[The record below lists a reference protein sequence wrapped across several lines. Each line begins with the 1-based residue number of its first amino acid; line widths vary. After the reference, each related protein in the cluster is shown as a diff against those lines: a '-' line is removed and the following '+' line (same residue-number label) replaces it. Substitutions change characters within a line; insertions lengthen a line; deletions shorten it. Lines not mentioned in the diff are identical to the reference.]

1 MAKQEQPEQ
10 DWKRLTLA
18 QFKEAYSILVRN
30 RRYIVRQERGHPPE
44 HPLRRTFQHQRA
56 LVDVSITE
64 LKEAAKAKGLT
75 LGHKR

>member
-44 HPLRRTFQHQRA
+44 HPLRLTFQYQRA
-56 LVDVSITE
+56 LIDVRI
-64 LKEAAKAKGLT
+64 KPGFPF
-75 LGHKR
+75 

>member
-18 QFKEAYSILVRN
+18 QFKEAYSNLVRN
-30 RRYIVRQERGHPPE
+30 RRYIVRQERGHPPG
-44 HPLRRTFQHQRA
+44 HPLRLTFQNQRA
-56 LVDVSITE
+56 LVDVSISE

-75 LGHKR
+75 LGRKR

>member
-1 MAKQEQPEQ
+1 MGKRKQPDP
-10 DWKRLTLA
+10 DWERLTLA

-44 HPLRRTFQHQRA
+44 HPLRLTFQHQRA
-56 LVDVSITE
+56 LIDVSITE
-64 LKEAAKAKGLT
+64 LKEAAKAKSLT

>member
-1 MAKQEQPEQ
+1 MAKQDQPEQ
-10 DWKRLTLA
+10 DWKRLTSA

-44 HPLRRTFQHQRA
+44 HPLRLTFQHQRA

>member
-10 DWKRLTLA
+10 DWKRLTLD
-18 QFKEAYSILVRN
+18 QFKEAYSNLVRN
-30 RRYIVRQERGHPPE
+30 RRYIVRQEKLYPPE
-44 HPLRRTFQHQRA
+44 HPLRLTFQHQRA

>member
-1 MAKQEQPEQ
+1 MRKRKQPDP
-10 DWKRLTLA
+10 DWERLTPT

-44 HPLRRTFQHQRA
+44 HPLRLTFQHQRA